1 VRLETLLFALLLSSR
16 FLGATPAGSH
26 KNFRV
31 AVYIPVAIV
40 QHMHDDPKWLQDSF
54 EAINSQAHIDKVYI
68 ETYRGR
74 QIASDE
80 TIEQVKKFFI
90 DHGVKVAGG
99 IAYVGQEGFQFVSLC
114 YTDPQDREYAKHI
127 AELTA
132 KHFDE
137 IVLDDFFFTST
148 KYNSDIAGKGN
159 KSWTQFRLEEMDE
172 VARNLVLGAA
182 RAVNPRV
189 KITIKFPNWYE
200 HFQANGYDLDR
211 EPKMFDAIY
220 TGTET
225 RDPEMTDQHLQ
236 QYESYQIV
244 RYFDH
249 IAPGRNL
256 GGWVDT
262 YGSLYVDRYAEQL
275 WDTLLAK
282 APEMTLFNWGLM
294 LDAARPGNRQAW
306 QSDHTSFDYDEM
318 VKRHEQSGLSVSPNM
333 ASVAGYSLDEV
344 DEVLG
349 QLGKPIGIASYRP
362 HQSVGEDF
370 LHNYLGTI
378 GIPIDLYPEFPSAA
392 DTVLLTEDAKFDP
405 QLVNKIKSHLK
416 AGKNVVI
423 TSGLLSALQGHGI
436 EDIAELHSTGAKLA
450 PDSYI
455 TGFTPGVGL
464 QTTKAPRSGALFPQ
478 IAFATNDA
486 WPVVRG
492 LATGNGVPLLLLD
505 KYSNGT
511 LYVLVIPDN
520 FNDLYSLPTPV
531 LSAIKASVMAGFP
544 VRIDAPAGVSLFA
557 YDNHTFVVES
567 FLDHQ
572 TDVAAELPSGTSKLN
587 NLISAQTLLPV
598 TESVTPMAFGRPR
611 PLPPGRFQF
620 SLPAHSFLVFK
631 YE

>member
-1 VRLETLLFALLLSSR
+1 VQLRSVLFALLLSSHS
-16 FLGATPAGSH
+16 LSATPGLH
-26 KNFRV
+26 KSFRI

-40 QHMHDDPKWLQDSF
+40 QRMHDDPKWLQDSF
-54 EAINSQAHIDKVYI
+54 EAINSQVRIDKVYI
-68 ETYRGR
+68 ETYRSR

-99 IAYVGQEGFQFVSLC
+99 IAYVGQEGFQFVSLS
-114 YTDPQDREYAKHI
+114 YTDPQDRDHAKHI

-137 IVLDDFFFTST
+137 IILDDFFFTST
-148 KYNSDIAGKGN
+148 KYNSDIAAKGN

-189 KITIKFPNWYE
+189 KVTIKFPNWYE
-200 HFQANGYDLDR
+200 HFQANGYDLDQ

-220 TGTET
+220 AGTET

-244 RYFDH
+244 RYFDN
-249 IAPGRNL
+249 IAPGKNL

-262 YGSLYVDRYAEQL
+262 YGALYLDRYAEQL
-275 WDTLLAK
+275 WDTMLSK

-306 QSDHTSFDYDEM
+306 QHDHTTFDYDEM
-318 VKRHEQSGLSVSPNM
+318 VKRHEQSGSSLPPNM

-362 HQSVGEDF
+362 SHSIGEDF
-370 LHNYLGTI
+370 LHNYLGMI
-378 GIPIDLYPEFPSAA
+378 GIPIDLYPKFPSRA

-423 TSGLLSALQGHGI
+423 TSGLLRALQGHGL

-464 QTTKAPRSGALFPQ
+464 QTTKATRSGALFPQ

-492 LATGNGVPLLLLD
+492 LANGNGVPLLLLD
-505 KYSNGT
+505 RYSIGI
-511 LYVLVIPDN
+511 LYVLAIPDN

-531 LSAIKASVMAGFP
+531 LSAIKAAVMGRFP

-557 YDNHTFVVES
+557 YDNHTFVAES

-572 TDVAAELPSGTSKLN
+572 TDATVELPLGTSKLT
-587 NLISAQTLLPV
+587 NLISAERLFPV
-598 TESVTPMAFGRPR
+598 TESATQMAFGRPR
-611 PLPPGRFQF
+611 LSPPVRFQF
-620 SLPAHSFLVFK
+620 SLPAHSFLAFK